1 MYIVKMSNE
10 SQEGDKKSPNEDP
23 RQFWQGPSKDGGKP
37 SFKPP
42 KNRVAL
48 VVFVTLAIL
57 FAYMFFESAGGRSE
71 QSVPYTTFISYVEA
85 NQVSQVEIKEQSQVR
100 FVLKNG
106 IAAQTRIP
114 YFDETLLSTL
124 KEKGVS
130 VTGTVAEISVLQVVL
145 QLLPWIIF
153 IGFTIMLYRQSSG
166 LNGKMMSTLGKS
178 RAKEYMEGDTK
189 ITFADVAGQVEAKY
203 ELEEVV
209 EFLKRPD
216 QFTKI
221 GAKIPRGVMLVGPPG
236 TGKTLLAKAVAGES
250 GVSFFHTSGSD
261 FVEMF
266 VGMGAARVRDLFEQ
280 ARKNAPCILFI
291 DELDAVGR
299 TRGGGLGGGN
309 DEREQT
315 LNQILVEMDGFST
328 TAGVIVMAAT
338 NRPDILDPAL
348 LRPGR
353 FDRQVVVDLPDIVER
368 EAILKIHTRKIKLDD
383 DVDLKRLARGSAGTS
398 GADLANLVN
407 EAALFAAR
415 RSKTVVSM
423 AEMEDARDKILLGVA
438 RKSRVMSEDEKRATA
453 YHEAGHALL
462 HYHLKNLDPLHK
474 VTIIPHGRA
483 LGLTV
488 SLPERDAYT
497 KTRSMLQD
505 WIKVTRGGYV
515 AEDLVYGET
524 TTGTSNDI
532 KQATN
537 LARRM
542 VTEWGMSELGFIN
555 LGDEDEPLFL
565 GREITQ
571 HKHYSEET
579 ARRIDSEIHKIL
591 DSAMADTR
599 SILTEHRDQ
608 LDRLTEALI
617 ERETLEDRDVRLLL
631 GFAPIEE
638 ETQKDKG
645 EPTT

>member
-10 SQEGDKKSPNEDP
+10 SQEGDKKSHNEDP

-57 FAYMFFESAGGRSE
+57 VAYMFIDSAGGRSE

-415 RSKTVVSM
+415 RNKTVVSM
-423 AEMEDARDKILLGVA
+423 AEMEDARDKILLGVS
-438 RKSRVMSEDEKRATA
+438 RKSRVMTEDEKRATA

-483 LGLTV
+483 LG
-488 SLPERDAYT
+488 
-497 KTRSMLQD
+497 
-505 WIKVTRGGYV
+505 
-515 AEDLVYGET
+515 
-524 TTGTSNDI
+524 
-532 KQATN
+532 
-537 LARRM
+537 
-542 VTEWGMSELGFIN
+542 
-555 LGDEDEPLFL
+555 
-565 GREITQ
+565 
-571 HKHYSEET
+571 
-579 ARRIDSEIHKIL
+579 
-591 DSAMADTR
+591 
-599 SILTEHRDQ
+599 
-608 LDRLTEALI
+608 
-617 ERETLEDRDVRLLL
+617 
-631 GFAPIEE
+631 
-638 ETQKDKG
+638 
-645 EPTT
+645 